1 MAEKAGEIFA
11 KLSDVD
17 ISGFV
22 EKGGPGNKFSFLNW
36 AKAWELLLKEYPDS
50 SYRTFS
56 TQEGFPAF
64 EQNGTMM
71 VRTSV
76 TVAGNTLEMW
86 LPVQD
91 EEFHAIKN
99 PDASQINRSLMR
111 CLVKNI
117 AMFGLGFSL
126 YTDGFKETVQTETGS
141 STLTPDEIKRVCTA
155 LKSLGKSDEE
165 IKNLNIP
172 SWDRET
178 YLSFIEK
185 IA

>member
-1 MAEKAGEIFA
+1 MAEKIGEIFQ
-11 KLSDVD
+11 KLSKID
-17 ISGFV
+17 ISEFV
-22 EKGGPGNKFSFLNW
+22 EMGGPDKQFSFLSW
-36 AKAWELLLKEYPDS
+36 TAAWNLLIKEYPDS
-50 SYRTFS
+50 TYKALTSPD
-56 TQEGFPAF
+56 GFPAF
-64 EQNGTMM
+64 EKNGTMI

-76 TVAGNTLEMW
+76 TVAGNSLEMW

-91 EEFHAIKN
+91 DNFKAIKN
-99 PDASQINRSLMR
+99 PDTSNINKSLMR

-126 YTDGFKETVQTETGS
+126 YTEGFKEVEAKPAENKLS
-141 STLTPDEIKRVCTA
+141 ADEIKKVCTA
-155 LKSLGKSDEE
+155 LKGLGKSDEE